1 MDMKEDKDELLKR
14 FFSTANQTVIADE
27 GFSDR
32 VMEAIEPAAD
42 KRLRRI
48 SRIWT
53 AVCWT
58 VGIVILIYIDLISSI
73 HESATHVFWNCIRW
87 MTDIMQQ
94 FDPEHINPLV
104 FTLPLV
110 ATMVVAIWCLAE
122 NKKLSEI

>member
-48 SRIWT
+48 SRI
-53 AVCWT
+53 
-58 VGIVILIYIDLISSI
+58 
-73 HESATHVFWNCIRW
+73 
-87 MTDIMQQ
+87 
-94 FDPEHINPLV
+94 
-104 FTLPLV
+104 
-110 ATMVVAIWCLAE
+110 
-122 NKKLSEI
+122 

>member
-1 MDMKEDKDELLKR
+1 MKEDKDELLKS
-14 FFSTANQTVIADE
+14 FFSSANQTVIADE

-32 VMEAIEPAAD
+32 VMKTIEPEAD

-58 VGIVILIYIDLISSI
+58 AGIAILIYVDLISSI
-73 HESATHVFWNCIRW
+73 HESATHVFWNGIRW

-94 FDPEHINPLV
+94 FDPEHITPLV
-104 FTLPLV
+104 FTLPLAATV
-110 ATMVVAIWCLAE
+110 AVAIWCLAE

>member
-1 MDMKEDKDELLKR
+1 MLKR

-73 HESATHVFWNCIRW
+73 HESATHAFWNGIRW

>member
-1 MDMKEDKDELLKR
+1 MKEDKDELLKQ
-14 FFSTANQTVIADE
+14 FFSPANQTVIADE
-27 GFSDR
+27 GFSNR
-32 VMEAIEPAAD
+32 VMKAIEPAAD

-48 SRIWT
+48 SRTWT

-58 VGIVILIYIDLISSI
+58 AGIIIMIYVNLISSI
-73 HESATHVFWNCIRW
+73 HKTATHAFWNGIRW

-104 FTLPLV
+104 FTLPLAV
-110 ATMVVAIWCLAE
+110 TMVVAIWCLAE

>member
-53 AVCWT
+53 AVCWMT
-58 VGIVILIYIDLISSI
+58 SIS
-73 HESATHVFWNCIRW
+73 
-87 MTDIMQQ
+87 
-94 FDPEHINPLV
+94 
-104 FTLPLV
+104 
-110 ATMVVAIWCLAE
+110 TM
-122 NKKLSEI
+122 

>member
-1 MDMKEDKDELLKR
+1 MDGGMLDSGHRHPDIHRPDIK
-14 FFSTANQTVIADE
+14 
-27 GFSDR
+27 
-32 VMEAIEPAAD
+32 
-42 KRLRRI
+42 
-48 SRIWT
+48 
-53 AVCWT
+53 
-58 VGIVILIYIDLISSI
+58 I
-73 HESATHVFWNCIRW
+73 HESATHAFWNCIRW

>member
-1 MDMKEDKDELLKR
+1 MKEDKDELLKS
-14 FFSTANQTVIADE
+14 FFSSANQTVIADE

-32 VMEAIEPAAD
+32 VMETIEPEAD

-58 VGIVILIYIDLISSI
+58 VGIVILIYVDLISSI
-73 HESATHVFWNCIRW
+73 HESATHVFWNGIRW
-87 MTDIMQQ
+87 MTNIMQQ

-104 FTLPLV
+104 FTLPLA
-110 ATMVVAIWCLAE
+110 ATMAVAIWCLAE

>member
-1 MDMKEDKDELLKR
+1 MKEDKDELLKS
-14 FFSTANQTVIADE
+14 FFSSANQTVIADE

-32 VMEAIEPAAD
+32 VMETIEPEAD

-58 VGIVILIYIDLISSI
+58 AGIAILIYVDLISSI
-73 HESATHVFWNCIRW
+73 HESAEHVFWNGIRW

-104 FTLPLV
+104 FTLPLAATV
-110 ATMVVAIWCLAE
+110 AVAIWCLAE

>member
-53 AVCWT
+53 AVC
-58 VGIVILIYIDLISSI
+58 
-73 HESATHVFWNCIRW
+73 
-87 MTDIMQQ
+87 
-94 FDPEHINPLV
+94 
-104 FTLPLV
+104 
-110 ATMVVAIWCLAE
+110 
-122 NKKLSEI
+122 

>member
-1 MDMKEDKDELLKR
+1 MKEDKDELLKS
-14 FFSTANQTVIADE
+14 FFSSANQTVIADE

-32 VMEAIEPAAD
+32 VMKTIEPEAD

-58 VGIVILIYIDLISSI
+58 AGIAILIYVDLISSI
-73 HESATHVFWNCIRW
+73 HESATHVFWNGIRW

-104 FTLPLV
+104 FTLPLAATV
-110 ATMVVAIWCLAE
+110 AVAIWCLAE

>member
-58 VGIVILIYIDLISSI
+58 AGIEIGR
-73 HESATHVFWNCIRW
+73 AHV
-87 MTDIMQQ
+87 
-94 FDPEHINPLV
+94 
-104 FTLPLV
+104 
-110 ATMVVAIWCLAE
+110 
-122 NKKLSEI
+122 

>member
-1 MDMKEDKDELLKR
+1 MDMKEDKDELLKS
-14 FFSTANQTVIADE
+14 FFSSANQTVIADE

-32 VMEAIEPAAD
+32 VMETIEPAAD

-58 VGIVILIYIDLISSI
+58 VGIVILIYVDLISSI
-73 HESATHVFWNCIRW
+73 HESATHVFWNGIRW

-104 FTLPLV
+104 FTLPLA

>member
-1 MDMKEDKDELLKR
+1 MDMKEDKDELLKS

-32 VMEAIEPAAD
+32 VMKTIEPEAD

-48 SRIWT
+48 SRIWM

-58 VGIVILIYIDLISSI
+58 AGIVILIYVDLISSI
-73 HESATHVFWNCIRW
+73 HESATHVFWNGIRW

-94 FDPEHINPLV
+94 FNPEHINPLV
-104 FTLPLV
+104 FTLPLT